1 MLKGRLFFASAA
13 VLLTVFIGCADYER
27 PPKPDAPASGVILIA
42 ASDFSTGFL
51 SAFDPVNFKVYRDI
65 VPLHSDA
72 MLRYDATNQATF
84 VVQRLGADSLRRL
97 DNNNGYLTAFE
108 KSLGARSN
116 PQSAELLPGNRIA
129 VSFYNSNLVQIL
141 DRNTGNTV
149 SSVDFSPYADADG
162 YAEIAGLRYA
172 APYLF
177 ATVQRLNR
185 LATDAIWPPTDIG
198 YLMRI
203 DISNG
208 QFTAYA
214 LTHANPSG
222 RIQFHA
228 GRNSLIFAAPGRYAA
243 NYQLD
248 GACLEFS
255 LTTFTFLTPPITE
268 AQAGYEIAECSLQT
282 DGSGVMSGSDAT
294 ISSVLASF
302 DATAHSLTRVAAYL
316 TSGNGGYFPGYLLHS
331 NGKIYL
337 SDRNI
342 YNPGLRIFSGPTL
355 TEVGGKTYYTGLPPF
370 GLEEVP

>member
-1 MLKGRLFFASAA
+1 MLRKYFITATIMLLIA
-13 VLLTVFIGCADYER
+13 VSRCADYER
-27 PPKPDAPASGVILIA
+27 PAKPDAPASGVILIA

-51 SAFDPVNFKVYRDI
+51 GAFDPANLKVYRDI
-65 VPLHSDA
+65 VGIHSDA

-97 DNNNGYLTAFE
+97 DNNNGYLTAYE

-116 PQSAELLPGNRIA
+116 PQNAELLPGNLLAI
-129 VSFYNSNLVQIL
+129 SFYNSNLVQIVN
-141 DRNTGNTV
+141 RTTG
-149 SSVDFSPYADADG
+149 SSVATVDFSAYADADG
-162 YAEIAGLRYA
+162 FAEVAGLRYA
-172 APYLF
+172 AGYLF

-185 LATDAIWPPTDIG
+185 FATDAIWPPTDTG

-203 DISNG
+203 DISNW

-214 LTHANPSG
+214 LTHSNPSG
-222 RIQFHA
+222 RIQFHT
-228 GRNSLIFAAPGRYAA
+228 GRNSLVFAAPGRYAA

-255 LTTFTFLTPPITE
+255 LATSTFLTPPITE
-268 AQAGYEIAECSLQT
+268 AQAGYEIAECSIQN
-282 DGSGVMSGSDAT
+282 DGSGVLSGSDAT

-302 DATAHSLTRVAAYL
+302 DTTAHTLTRVAAYL
-316 TSGNGGYFPGYLLHS
+316 PSGNGGYFPGYLLHS

-342 YNPGLRIFSGPTL
+342 HNPGLRIFSGPTL

-370 GLEEVP
+370 SLEEVP

>member
-1 MLKGRLFFASAA
+1 MGI
-13 VLLTVFIGCADYER
+13 VLLLAFTIACADYER
-27 PPKPDAPASGVILIA
+27 PLKPDAPATGVILIA

-51 SAFDPVNFKVYRDI
+51 SAFDPVSLKVYRDI

-97 DNNNGYLTAFE
+97 DNNNGYLTTFE

-116 PQSAELLPGNRIA
+116 PQNAELLPGNRIA

-141 DRNTGNTV
+141 DRNTGNTI
-149 SSVDFSPYADADG
+149 SSVDFSAYADADG
-162 YAEIAGLRYA
+162 FAEVAGLRYA
-172 APYLF
+172 APYLY

-185 LATDAIWPPTDIG
+185 LATDAIWPPTDVS

-203 DISNG
+203 DISSG
-208 QFTAYA
+208 QFTAYP
-214 LTHANPSG
+214 LTHTNPSG
-222 RIQFHA
+222 RLQFHT

-248 GACLEFS
+248 GACLEYS
-255 LTTFTFLTPPITE
+255 LTTYTFLTPPITE

-316 TSGNGGYFPGYLLHS
+316 PSGNGGYFPGYLLHS

-342 YNPGLRIFSGPTL
+342 YNPGLRIFSGSTL
-355 TEVGGKTYYTGLPPF
+355 TEVGGKTWYTGLPPF
-370 GLEEVP
+370 SLEEVP

>member
-1 MLKGRLFFASAA
+1 MRKTKLASIGIGLCLA
-13 VLLTVFIGCADYER
+13 FEIGCADYER
-27 PPKPDAPASGVILIA
+27 PPKPDAPATSVILIA

-51 SAFDPVNFKVYRDI
+51 SAFDPVSLKVYRDI

-72 MLRYDATNQATF
+72 MLRYDATNQATL

-116 PQSAELLPGNRIA
+116 PQNAELLPGNRIA
-129 VSFYNSNLVQIL
+129 VSYYNSNLVQIL
-141 DRNTGNTV
+141 DRNTGNII
-149 SSVDFSPYADADG
+149 SSVDFSAYADADG
-162 YAEIAGLRYA
+162 FAEVAGLRYA
-172 APYLF
+172 APYLY

-185 LATDAIWPPTDIG
+185 LATDAIWPPTDVS

-203 DISNG
+203 DISAG
-208 QFTAYA
+208 QFTAYP
-214 LTHANPSG
+214 LTHSNPSG
-222 RIQFHA
+222 RLQFHA
-228 GRNSLIFAAPGRYAA
+228 ARNSLIFAAPGRYAA

-248 GACLEFS
+248 GACLEYS
-255 LTTFTFLTPPITE
+255 LTTYTFLTPPITE

-282 DGSGVMSGSDAT
+282 DGSGVMNGSDAT

-302 DATAHSLTRVAAYL
+302 DATAHTLTRVAAYL
-316 TSGNGGYFPGYLLHS
+316 SSGNGGYFPGYLLHS

-355 TEVGGKTYYTGLPPF
+355 TEVGGKTFYTGLPPF
-370 GLEEVP
+370 SLEEVP